1 MKFDERH
8 FQMFYLTKR
17 YSPDGVFSNKEV
29 ERFVDQILAELSAM
43 SAYEDRSPYKPVLR
57 VANYLFDNVQS
68 PDGLGDV
75 ALAFM
80 VVIYGLLRERVSIQ
94 PEISVA
100 NHLKDIFDEELKAR
114 LSIELASIPYISHGF
129 DNHGRTICL
138 ADYSSVSVF
147 GKRFEQDSSFDDIP
161 IEFEIIEDSS
171 NEIDKPDTSKDDS
184 ATDDPD
190 ESDC

>member
-29 ERFVDQILAELSAM
+29 ERFVDQILAELTAM
-43 SAYEDRSPYKPVLR
+43 SAYEDRSPCKPVLR
-57 VANYLFDNVQS
+57 VANYLYDNVRS
-68 PDGLGDV
+68 PDSLTDV

-80 VVIYGLLRERVSIQ
+80 AVIYGLLRERVSIQ

-100 NHLKDIFDEELKAR
+100 NHLKGIFDEELRAR
-114 LSIELASIPYISHGF
+114 LSIELASIPYASRGF
-129 DNHGRTICL
+129 DGQGRMICL

-147 GKRFEQDSSFDDIP
+147 GKRFEQDSSYEDMP
-161 IEFEIIEDSS
+161 IEFEIIEDPSD
-171 NEIDKPDTSKDDS
+171 EIDKPDKPDEDS

-190 ESDC
+190 ASD